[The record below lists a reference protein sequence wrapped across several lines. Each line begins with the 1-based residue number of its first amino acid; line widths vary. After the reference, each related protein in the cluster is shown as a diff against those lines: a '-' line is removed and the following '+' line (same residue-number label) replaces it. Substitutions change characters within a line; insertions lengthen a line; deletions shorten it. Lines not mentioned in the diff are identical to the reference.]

1 MLQQT
6 WSGPPLPCLDSV
18 RCKVV
23 LTDGQHEVG
32 YPTSASWPSGI
43 DASRC
48 NSSTSPMVHGSG
60 EVMGAPHGTDYS
72 FSGELEGVVVSA
84 PSATS
89 HPSWTGRWGD
99 KVGRIRKR
107 KKKGL
112 GAGSTQGMRKNVHD
126 NGLAQVYAV
135 DCNVSHHSVQ
145 SIPAAQPSNVLGPQ
159 LSVQTQDSSVR

>member
-84 PSATS
+84 PRPTS

-107 KKKGL
+107 KKKRGW
-112 GAGSTQGMRKNVHD
+112 GQAAHRACAKTCTTTVWHRCMQWTATSHTTP
-126 NGLAQVYAV
+126 
-135 DCNVSHHSVQ
+135 CNQYQLPSHQMYWDRS
-145 SIPAAQPSNVLGPQ
+145 
-159 LSVQTQDSSVR
+159 